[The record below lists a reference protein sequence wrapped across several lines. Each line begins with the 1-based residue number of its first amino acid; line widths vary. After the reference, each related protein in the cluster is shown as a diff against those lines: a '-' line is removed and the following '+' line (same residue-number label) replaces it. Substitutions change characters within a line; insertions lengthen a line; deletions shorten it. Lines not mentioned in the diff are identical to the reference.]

1 MGVSDIINAI
11 NGFTESL
18 AELKDDERAQLL
30 SACKKL
36 ENAIEG
42 PREKLLKIVSG
53 VRISRL

>member
-1 MGVSDIINAI
+1 MDVSELIDAI
-11 NGFTESL
+11 NGFTESS

-42 PREKLLKIVSG
+42 PRDKLLKVVYG
-53 VRISRL
+53 VRVPCP

>member
-1 MGVSDIINAI
+1 MSVSELINAI
-11 NGFTESL
+11 NGFTESP

-36 ENAIEG
+36 ENAVEG

-53 VRISRL
+53 VRI